1 MNNEFMNKVVEQL
14 KSDNQMDL
22 ELGNFNQP
30 DAYAPEDDAFA
41 NYMEWICTVS
51 EASRIPMS
59 ELSEYVGRLLFSEY
73 AKQSQNEMEMLGG
86 VVPFLRSL
94 EASDGMKNELFKN
107 QLDFNL
113 VQISQDERA
122 PCFKLTS
129 PFPISTLLGG
139 VIEECINFYDSSFA
153 LDRHD
158 LDEGGT
164 SSLYF
169 IESGGFSRQQVH

>member
-1 MNNEFMNKVVEQL
+1 MNIEFMNKVVKQL
-14 KSDNQMDL
+14 KADNQMDQDF
-22 ELGNFNQP
+22 ELVDEL
-30 DAYAPEDDAFA
+30 DAYISQDDVFT
-41 NYMEWICTVS
+41 NYLEWVCTVS

-73 AKQSQNEMEMLGG
+73 AKQFPEEMDNLGG
-86 VVPFLRSL
+86 VVAFIHSL
-94 EASDGMKNELFKN
+94 ENSTDMKNILFKN

-129 PFPISTLLGG
+129 PFPISGLLVG
-139 VIEECINFYDSSFA
+139 VIEECINFYGSLLT

-169 IESGGFSRQQVH
+169 IEPGGSFRQQIH